1 MNWHVRS
8 VDEPNVHGK
17 LEDALAN
24 LPAPQFEYELGAP
37 EDVDMEEADEDE
49 RAAYPS

>member
-1 MNWHVRS
+1 M
-8 VDEPNVHGK
+8 HGK